1 MTLVTRL
8 EPVGGSGGRVRVHLD
23 GEARCELPPSALGRL
38 GLEEGRELSEEE
50 VDALLAEG
58 ERRRAIDVA
67 LEYLAHR
74 PRSRAEVERR
84 LAREG
89 LGPEAVAAAVERCV
103 ELDYLDDRAFA
114 ADFARDRIRLKP
126 RGSLRIVMELR
137 KKGVSEADA
146 RAGVERAFRDEGV
159 SDRELLE
166 RAARKRWE
174 SRRSDDPR
182 VVRRRLWSYLRRR
195 GFRTSEIRDVVEEL
209 VDGL

>member
-1 MTLVTRL
+1 MPTVTRL
-8 EPVGGSGGRVRVHLD
+8 EPVGSRSDRVRVYLD
-23 GEARCELPPSALGRL
+23 GDARCEITPAVLGRL
-38 GLEEGRELSEEE
+38 DLAEGRELSTDEVEE
-50 VDALLAEG
+50 LLAEA
-58 ERRRAIDVA
+58 ERRQALDAA
-67 LEYLAHR
+67 LEYLSHR
-74 PRSRAEVERR
+74 PRSRAEVERH
-84 LAREG
+84 
-89 LGPEAVAAAVERCV
+89 LGRKGFDEAAVAAAVERCR

-146 RAGVERAFRDEGV
+146 RAGVEAAFRDEGV

-209 VDGL
+209 VDRL